1 MNIKISD
8 FAGRYGVSDRHARR
22 LLAEHETEL
31 CGHYTRNTKGTW
43 IDEFAAEFLRD
54 LLRNPMEILPAEP
67 MVSIEDL
74 QLEIEKLKDDRLKL
88 AVALADAEKRAG
100 ANAGAAALL
109 EAAENRE
116 KALHDKNEKLIREN
130 ADLEK
135 RAIEARKKEIE
146 TQGALDKAVD
156 QAKANAELAEA
167 NGQEAEKA
175 KAETAEI
182 KAKYEKLKNRNVF
195 QRIWNKE

>member
-67 MVSIEDL
+67 IVTIEDL
-74 QLEIEKLKDDRLKL
+74 QLEIEKIKDDRLKL

-109 EAAENRE
+109 EAAESRE
-116 KALHDKNEKLIREN
+116 KVLQAKNEDLVREN
-130 ADLEK
+130 ATL
-135 RAIEARKKEIE
+135 EARAKEAE
-146 TQGALDKAVD
+146 SVNGALLD
-156 QAKANAELAEA
+156 QANE
-167 NGQEAEKA
+167 A
-175 KAETAEI
+175 KAEAAEL
-182 KAKYEKLKNRNVF
+182 KQYAADVEAYFKLPAWKRLFV
-195 QRIWNKE
+195 KPPKMEE